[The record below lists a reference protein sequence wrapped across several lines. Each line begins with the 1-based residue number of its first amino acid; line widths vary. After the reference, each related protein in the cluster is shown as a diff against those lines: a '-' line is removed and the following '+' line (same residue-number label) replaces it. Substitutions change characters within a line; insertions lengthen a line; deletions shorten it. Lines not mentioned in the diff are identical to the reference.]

1 MEEKTYKTVFENF
14 KQAAKEVFQT
24 KDGHNEEYEMND
36 NDKMG
41 SSASERTD
49 EMVKKD
55 EGRKE
60 TNLKAISDDA
70 AAKPQKQKGSYLK
83 RPQETKSDKEADT
96 GFISSTTKIQG
107 DIITESNLMFAG
119 EIKGNIE
126 SKNSVVVSGNVSG
139 NITCKDVEINE
150 AVIEGS
156 ITVQESVKVMK
167 GSRIKGDITA
177 YSAVINGDVEGNVTV
192 KKDVKIYKNACV
204 IGDISAGTMHVDDGA
219 VIKGTVSILVNSE
232 EDNED

>member
-1 MEEKTYKTVFENF
+1 
-14 KQAAKEVFQT
+14 
-24 KDGHNEEYEMND
+24 MND

-83 RPQETKSDKEADT
+83 RLQETKSDKEADT

-126 SKNSVVVSGNVSG
+126 SK
-139 NITCKDVEINE
+139 
-150 AVIEGS
+150 
-156 ITVQESVKVMK
+156 
-167 GSRIKGDITA
+167 TA
-177 YSAVINGDVEGNVTV
+177 
-192 KKDVKIYKNACV
+192 
-204 IGDISAGTMHVDDGA
+204 
-219 VIKGTVSILVNSE
+219 L
-232 EDNED
+232 